1 MDEYLISSYS
11 LIKKPKDKY
20 IVIEIQLLK
29 KLPVVAKGKIEINI
43 ENKNQ
48 FFILLIF
55 SLKSFF
61 LKLKNNSFEIKRNR

>member
-1 MDEYLISSYS
+1 MDEYLISLYS

-43 ENKNQ
+43 D
-48 FFILLIF
+48 
-55 SLKSFF
+55 
-61 LKLKNNSFEIKRNR
+61 IK